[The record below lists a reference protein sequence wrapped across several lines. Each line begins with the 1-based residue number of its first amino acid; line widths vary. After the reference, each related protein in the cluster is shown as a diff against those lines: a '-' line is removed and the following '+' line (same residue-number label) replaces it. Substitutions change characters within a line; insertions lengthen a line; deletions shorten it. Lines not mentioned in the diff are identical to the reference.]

1 MRGPLTFPGADGFV
15 PASLVLLHL
24 AVATGCHSTSFINY
38 PQTTGS
44 HKFIDIG
51 GYMTKEQKHAV
62 VIWADH
68 PAAVATIKQLEEQNG
83 SVILDPATIDELVNE
98 QKTKFPDLMEE
109 EIVLR
114 AARLAK
120 ADSVIFAK
128 VAVAP
133 ADGTSAYKCNVAIRA
148 VNVEIGEVRWTG
160 TAWYPRPVKDPEES
174 IRVLTATAI
183 ARARCP
189 IERGFFW
196 YQDKGCQVR

>member
-1 MRGPLTFPGADGFV
+1 MSGRPRFPGAGLV
-15 PASLVLLHL
+15 PASVLLLHFT
-24 AVATGCHSTSFINY
+24 VAAGCHSTSFINY

-68 PAAVATIKQLEEQNG
+68 PAAVDTIKQLEEENG
-83 SVILDPATIDELVNE
+83 SAILEPAMIDELVNE
-98 QKTKFPDLMEE
+98 QKAKFPDLTEE

-114 AARLAK
+114 AARQAR

-133 ADGTSAYKCNVAIRA
+133 AGGAYHCNVAIRA

-160 TAWYPRPVKDPEES
+160 TAWYPRPVTDPEEG